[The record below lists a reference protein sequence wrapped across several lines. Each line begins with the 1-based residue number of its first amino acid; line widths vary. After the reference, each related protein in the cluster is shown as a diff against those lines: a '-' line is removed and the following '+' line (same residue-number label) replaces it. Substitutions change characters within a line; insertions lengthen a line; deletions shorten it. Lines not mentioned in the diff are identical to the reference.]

1 MNNKIWLIP
10 FFCLSAAAFAADNW
24 TQFRGPT
31 QQGFSDSTDLPTEWS
46 ESKNIKFKTDI
57 PGEGWSSPVVLG
69 KQIWMTTA
77 TEAGRSLRA
86 ICVDRE
92 TGKILHDI
100 EVFHV
105 EPDKKNGFNSYAS
118 PTPVLETGRVYLSF
132 GNYGNACLDT
142 ATGATVWKSNELK
155 LDHKEGP
162 GSTPIIYKNLFIL
175 HCDGMDVQY
184 IAALEKATGKIAWK
198 TNRSFN
204 FSSTPNDR
212 RKSYCTPLVATVAGK
227 DQLISIG
234 ASRISGYDPGTG
246 TEIWWCN
253 IPGYSNVPRPVYAKG
268 IAYICT
274 GFDQSELWALK
285 IEGATGDIAPTGMLW
300 KTKKGIPAKPSP
312 LLIEDRIYVVSDNGI
327 ARCINATTGTDVWQ
341 ARTGSGYSASPVF
354 AQGLIYASSE
364 KGVTTVIRPGEK
376 LDTVA
381 ENQLDGRI
389 LASPAIAGKAIFIRT
404 DKALYRIEK

>member
-1 MNNKIWLIP
+1 MNNKICLIP
-10 FFCLSAAAFAADNW
+10 FFCLATAAFAGDDW

-31 QQGFSDSTDLPTEWS
+31 QQGYSDSTGLPTEWS
-46 ESKNIKFKTDI
+46 ESQNIKFKTDI

-77 TEAGRSLRA
+77 TEAGHSLRA

-118 PTPVLETGRVYLSF
+118 PTPVLEPGRIYISF

-142 ATGATVWKSNELK
+142 ATGEAIWKTNELK

-162 GSTPIIYKNLFIL
+162 GSAPIIYKNLFIL
-175 HCDGMDVQY
+175 HCDGMDAQY
-184 IAALEKATGKIAWK
+184 VAALEKATGKVAWK
-198 TNRSFN
+198 TSRSFN

-212 RKSYCTPLVATVAGK
+212 RKAFCTPLVATVAGK

-253 IPGYSNVPRPVYAKG
+253 IPGYSNVPRPVYANG
-268 IAYICT
+268 VAYIST
-274 GFDQSELWALK
+274 GFDQAELWALK
-285 IEGATGDIAPTGMLW
+285 IEGATGDISQSGILW
-300 KTKKGIPAKPSP
+300 KSKKGVPVKPSP
-312 LLIEDRIYVVSDNGI
+312 LLIEGRIYMVSDNGI
-327 ARCINATTGTDVWQ
+327 ARCMDAKTGAEIWQ
-341 ARTGSGYSASPVF
+341 ARTGSGYSAS
-354 AQGLIYASSE
+354 LIYAQNLIYAFSE
-364 KGVTTVIRPGEK
+364 KGVTTVIKPSDK
-376 LDTVA
+376 LETIA
-381 ENQLDGRI
+381 ENQLEGRI
-389 LASPAIAGKAIFIRT
+389 LATPAIAGKAIFIRT
-404 DKALYRIEK
+404 DKSLYRIEK